1 MLETILGILSAII
14 NIYTILCVISIILT
28 WFPGAKFTAFGKF
41 LSSICDPYLNLFSKS
56 GKLRIGNIDFSPILA
71 IGILS
76 LLTTILSRITL
87 TGRIFCGGILAAI
100 VSLFWNLGSSLLGI
114 LTLIILVRWIVLLV
128 KKGYTP
134 YDSGW
139 NNVDAMLQ
147 KPVYKISS
155 TFSKNPVSY
164 KTALLISWITLAVIL
179 LLGAILS
186 GILIHLCNML
196 PF

>member
-1 MLETILGILSAII
+1 MVSTILGILSAII

-56 GKLRIGNIDFSPILA
+56 GKLRIGNIDFSPIPA

-87 TGRIFCGGILAAI
+87 TGRIFFGGILAAI

>member
-1 MLETILGILSAII
+1 MVSTILGILSAII

-87 TGRIFCGGILAAI
+87 TGRIFFGGILAAI

-114 LTLIILVRWIVLLV
+114 FTLIILIRWIVLLV

-164 KTALLISWITLAVIL
+164 QTALLISWITLAVIL

>member
-1 MLETILGILSAII
+1 MVSTILGILSAII

-87 TGRIFCGGILAAI
+87 TGRIFFGGILAAI

-164 KTALLISWITLAVIL
+164 QTALLISWITLAVIL

>member
-1 MLETILGILSAII
+1 MVSTILGIISAII

-87 TGRIFCGGILAAI
+87 TGRIFFGGILAAI

-164 KTALLISWITLAVIL
+164 QTALLISWITLAVIL

>member
-1 MLETILGILSAII
+1 MVSTILGILSAII

-87 TGRIFCGGILAAI
+87 TGRIFFGGILAAI

-114 LTLIILVRWIVLLV
+114 LTLIILIRWIVLLA

>member
-1 MLETILGILSAII
+1 MVATILGIISAII
-14 NIYTILCVISIILT
+14 NIYTILCVVDIILT
-28 WFPGAKFTAFGKF
+28 WFPGAKFTPFGKAI
-41 LSSICDPYLNLFSKS
+41 SSICDPYLNLFSKG

-76 LLTTILSRITL
+76 LLTTILSRITV
-87 TGRIFCGGILAAI
+87 TGRIFFGGILAAI
-100 VSLFWNLGSSLLGI
+100 VSLFWNLASSLLGI
-114 LTLIILVRWIVLLV
+114 LTIIILVRWIVLLV

-139 NNVDAMLQ
+139 NNVDSMLQ

-155 TFSKNPVSY
+155 TFSKKPVSY
-164 KTALLISWITLAVIL
+164 QQALLISWITLAVIL
-179 LLGAILS
+179 ILGAVLS
-186 GILIHLCNML
+186 AILIRLCNML

>member
-1 MLETILGILSAII
+1 MVSTILGILSAII

-87 TGRIFCGGILAAI
+87 TGRIFFGGILAAI

-114 LTLIILVRWIVLLV
+114 LTLIILIRWIVLLA
-128 KKGYTP
+128 KKAT
-134 YDSGW
+134 
-139 NNVDAMLQ
+139 
-147 KPVYKISS
+147 
-155 TFSKNPVSY
+155 
-164 KTALLISWITLAVIL
+164 
-179 LLGAILS
+179 
-186 GILIHLCNML
+186 HLMIQAGTT
-196 PF
+196 

>member
-1 MLETILGILSAII
+1 MVSTILGILSAII

-41 LSSICDPYLNLFSKS
+41 LSSICDPYLNLFSKG

-87 TGRIFCGGILAAI
+87 TGRIFFGGILAAI

>member
-1 MLETILGILSAII
+1 MVSTILGILSAII

-87 TGRIFCGGILAAI
+87 TGRIFFGGILAAI
-100 VSLFWNLGSSLLGI
+100 VSLVWNLGSSLIGI
-114 LTLIILVRWIVLLV
+114 LTIIILVRWIVLLV

>member
-1 MLETILGILSAII
+1 MVSTILGILSAII

-87 TGRIFCGGILAAI
+87 TGRIFFGGILAAI
-100 VSLFWNLGSSLLGI
+100 VSLFWNLGSSLIGI

>member
-1 MLETILGILSAII
+1 MISTILGILSAII

-87 TGRIFCGGILAAI
+87 TGRIFFGGILAAI

>member
-1 MLETILGILSAII
+1 MVSTILGILSAII

-87 TGRIFCGGILAAI
+87 TGRIFFGGILAAI

-114 LTLIILVRWIVLLV
+114 LTIIILVRWIVLLV

-164 KTALLISWITLAVIL
+164 QTALLISWITLAVIL

>member
-1 MLETILGILSAII
+1 MVSTILGILSAII

-87 TGRIFCGGILAAI
+87 TGRIFFGGILAAI

-114 LTLIILVRWIVLLV
+114 LTIIILIRWIVLLV

-164 KTALLISWITLAVIL
+164 QTALLISWITLAVTL

-186 GILIHLCNML
+186 TILIRLCNML

>member
-1 MLETILGILSAII
+1 MVSTILGILSAII

-87 TGRIFCGGILAAI
+87 TGRIFFGGILAAI
-100 VSLFWNLGSSLLGI
+100 VSLFWNLGSSLIGI
-114 LTLIILVRWIVLLV
+114 LTIIILVRWIVLLV

>member
-1 MLETILGILSAII
+1 MVSTILGILSAII

-41 LSSICDPYLNLFSKS
+41 LSSICDPYLNVFSKS

-87 TGRIFCGGILAAI
+87 TGRIFFGGILAAI

>member
-87 TGRIFCGGILAAI
+87 TGRIFFGGILAAI

>member
-1 MLETILGILSAII
+1 MVSTILGILSAII

-87 TGRIFCGGILAAI
+87 TGRIFFGGILAAI

-114 LTLIILVRWIVLLV
+114 LTLIILIRWIVLLA

-164 KTALLISWITLAVIL
+164 QTALLISWITLAVIL
-179 LLGAILS
+179 LLGAVLS

>member
-1 MLETILGILSAII
+1 MVSTILGILSAII

-87 TGRIFCGGILAAI
+87 TGRIFFGGILAAI

-114 LTLIILVRWIVLLV
+114 LTLIILIRWIVLLA

-164 KTALLISWITLAVIL
+164 QTALLISWITLAVIL

>member
-1 MLETILGILSAII
+1 MVSTILGILSAII

-41 LSSICDPYLNLFSKS
+41 LSSICDPYLNLFSKG
-56 GKLRIGNIDFSPILA
+56 GKLRIGNIDFSPFLA

-87 TGRIFCGGILAAI
+87 TGRIFFGGILAAI

>member
-1 MLETILGILSAII
+1 MVSTILGILSAII

-87 TGRIFCGGILAAI
+87 TGRIFFGGILAAI
-100 VSLFWNLGSSLLGI
+100 VSLFWNLGSSLIGI
-114 LTLIILVRWIVLLV
+114 LALIILVRWIVLLV

-164 KTALLISWITLAVIL
+164 QTALLISWITLAVIL

>member
-87 TGRIFCGGILAAI
+87 TGRIFFGGILASI

-114 LTLIILVRWIVLLV
+114 LTIIILIRWIVLLA

-164 KTALLISWITLAVIL
+164 QTALLISWITLAVTL

-186 GILIHLCNML
+186 AILIHLCNML

>member
-1 MLETILGILSAII
+1 MVSTILGILSAII

-87 TGRIFCGGILAAI
+87 TGRIFFGGILAAI

>member
-1 MLETILGILSAII
+1 MVATILGIISAII
-14 NIYTILCVISIILT
+14 NIYTILCVVDIILT
-28 WFPGAKFTAFGKF
+28 WFPGAKFTPFGKAI
-41 LSSICDPYLNLFSKS
+41 SSICDPYLNLFSKG

-76 LLTTILSRITL
+76 LLTTILSRITV
-87 TGRIFCGGILAAI
+87 TGRIFFGGILAAI
-100 VSLFWNLGSSLLGI
+100 VSLFWNLASSLLGI
-114 LTLIILVRWIVLLV
+114 LTIIILVRWIVLLV

-139 NNVDAMLQ
+139 NNVDSMLQ

-155 TFSKNPVSY
+155 TFSKKPVSY
-164 KTALLISWITLAVIL
+164 QQALLISWITLAVIL
-179 LLGAILS
+179 ILGAVLS
-186 GILIHLCNML
+186 AMLIRLCNML

>member
-1 MLETILGILSAII
+1 MVATILGIISAII
-14 NIYTILCVISIILT
+14 NIYTILCVVDIILT
-28 WFPGAKFTAFGKF
+28 WFPGAKFTPFGKAI
-41 LSSICDPYLNLFSKS
+41 SSICDPYLGLFSKS
-56 GKLRIGNIDFSPILA
+56 GKLRIGNIDFSPILS

-87 TGRIFCGGILAAI
+87 TGRIYFGGILGSI
-100 VSLFWNLGSSLLGI
+100 VSMFWNLVSSLVGI
-114 LTLIILVRWIVLLV
+114 FAIIILVRWIVLLV

-147 KPVYKISS
+147 KPVYKITN
-155 TFSKNPVSY
+155 TFSKKPVSY
-164 KTALLISWITLAVIL
+164 QNALIISFVVLMAILILGLFLSALLIR
-179 LLGAILS
+179 
-186 GILIHLCNML
+186 LCNML

>member
-1 MLETILGILSAII
+1 MISTILGIISAII

-87 TGRIFCGGILAAI
+87 TGRLFFGGILAAI

-114 LTLIILVRWIVLLV
+114 LTIIILVRWIVLLV

-147 KPVYKISS
+147 KPVYKISN
-155 TFSKNPVSY
+155 TFSKKPVSY
-164 KTALLISWITLAVIL
+164 QNALLISWITLAVIL
-179 LLGAILS
+179 ILGAILS
-186 GILIHLCNML
+186 AILIRLCNML

>member
-1 MLETILGILSAII
+1 MVSTILGILSAII

-87 TGRIFCGGILAAI
+87 TGRIFFGGILAAI
-100 VSLFWNLGSSLLGI
+100 VSLFWNLGSSLIGI
-114 LTLIILVRWIVLLV
+114 LTIIILVRWIVLLV

-164 KTALLISWITLAVIL
+164 QTALLISWITLAVIL

>member
-1 MLETILGILSAII
+1 MVSTILGILSAII

-87 TGRIFCGGILAAI
+87 TGRIFFGGILAAI

-147 KPVYKISS
+147 KPVYKISN

>member
-1 MLETILGILSAII
+1 MVSTILGILSAII

-87 TGRIFCGGILAAI
+87 TGRIFVGGLLAAI

-114 LTLIILVRWIVLLV
+114 LTIIILVRWIVLLV

-164 KTALLISWITLAVIL
+164 QTALLISWITLAVIL

>member
-1 MLETILGILSAII
+1 MITTILGIIAAAI
-14 NIYTILCVISIILT
+14 NIYTILCVIDIILT

-41 LSSICDPYLNLFSKS
+41 ISSLCDPYLNFFSKS
-56 GKLRIGNIDFSPILA
+56 GKLRLGNIDFSPILS

-76 LLTTILSRITL
+76 LLTSILSRLTL
-87 TGRIFCGGILAAI
+87 TGRIYIGGILGSI
-100 VSLFWNLGSSLLGI
+100 ISLLWSVISTLLGI
-114 LTLIILVRWIVLLV
+114 ILIVMIIRWIVLLV

-139 NNVDAMLQ
+139 TQLDSMLQ

-155 TFSKNPVSY
+155 TFSKKSTTY
-164 KTALLISWITLAVIL
+164 KNALLISWIVIL
-179 LLGAILS
+179 IILILGALLS
-186 GILIHLCNML
+186 GILINLCNKL

>member
-1 MLETILGILSAII
+1 MVATILGILSAII

-28 WFPGAKFTAFGKF
+28 WFPGAKFTPFGKGI
-41 LSSICDPYLNLFSKS
+41 SSICDPYLNLFSKS

-87 TGRIFCGGILAAI
+87 TGLIYFCGILGSI
-100 VSLFWNLGSSLLGI
+100 ISMLWNLVSSLAGI
-114 LTLIILVRWIVLLV
+114 FAILILIRWIVLLV

-134 YDSGW
+134 YESAW

-147 KPVYKISS
+147 KPVYKITN
-155 TFSKNPVSY
+155 TFTKKPVSY
-164 KTALLISWITLAVIL
+164 QNALIISFVVLMAILILGLVLSALLIR
-179 LLGAILS
+179 
-186 GILIHLCNML
+186 LCNML

>member
-1 MLETILGILSAII
+1 MVSTILGILSAII

-87 TGRIFCGGILAAI
+87 TGRIFFGGILAAI

-114 LTLIILVRWIVLLV
+114 LTLIILIRWIVLLV

>member
-1 MLETILGILSAII
+1 MVSTILGILSAII

-87 TGRIFCGGILAAI
+87 TGRIFFGGILAAI
-100 VSLFWNLGSSLLGI
+100 VSLFWNLGSSLIGI

-164 KTALLISWITLAVIL
+164 QTALLISWITLAVIL